1 MVQTPS
7 DLKPVV
13 VLSDGTQVELTED
26 LNNDGTIDGTTPAYE
41 IYGGLLARDNAEFL
55 YESTLFWHWNPGECY
70 GDPGWEAEYILA
82 TQGVSEEVFQEML
95 EDAGFA
101 DFEELVAYVESLEDC
116 KDIKEKKGGCKK
128 AYEKVEDL
136 YNMGQLVE
144 LNKPGGG
151 SGGSGGGGGN
161 GGGGGGISGEPL
173 ILPGGVS
180 ESGITAGPNFETGR
194 RTWIDILP
202 E

>member
-1 MVQTPS
+1 
-7 DLKPVV
+7 
-13 VLSDGTQVELTED
+13 
-26 LNNDGTIDGTTPAYE
+26 
-41 IYGGLLARDNAEFL
+41 
-55 YESTLFWHWNPGECY
+55 
-70 GDPGWEAEYILA
+70 
-82 TQGVSEEVFQEML
+82 
-95 EDAGFA
+95 
-101 DFEELVAYVESLEDC
+101 
-116 KDIKEKKGGCKK
+116 
-128 AYEKVEDL
+128 
-136 YNMGQLVE
+136 MGQLVE